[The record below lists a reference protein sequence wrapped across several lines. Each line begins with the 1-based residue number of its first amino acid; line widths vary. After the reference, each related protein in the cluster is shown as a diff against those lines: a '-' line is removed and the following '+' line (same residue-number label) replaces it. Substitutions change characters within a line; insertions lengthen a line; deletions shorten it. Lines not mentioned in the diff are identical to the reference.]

1 MSNKRDKLLV
11 PATILM
17 IIKNVVLNTK
27 SDTIKNI
34 LGNLPLCVLPQVITS
49 DNKGATVLNREVLPL
64 LTRKFQ
70 WNFNLQELKY
80 IWIHLSTPF
89 QFLKSHCF
97 PIYALNLNNIFREAM
112 NSTYFVIWQL
122 RGSDPVP
129 GFVC

>member
-1 MSNKRDKLLV
+1 
-11 PATILM
+11 M

-70 WNFNLQELKY
+70 
-80 IWIHLSTPF
+80 
-89 QFLKSHCF
+89 
-97 PIYALNLNNIFREAM
+97 
-112 NSTYFVIWQL
+112 
-122 RGSDPVP
+122 
-129 GFVC
+129 